1 MNVSLK
7 KQITKEFIQT
17 VSDLAKI
24 NKLETFFGDLL
35 GEKDFEKIV
44 KKLAIAYWIIKK
56 RDDQN
61 IKNNLEVSEKEI
73 AEIRGKLNL
82 KGVKLAL
89 KYLTAEEWANVW
101 SEKIKEITN
110 LTK

>member
-35 GEKDFEKIV
+35 REKDFEKII

-56 RDDQN
+56 RDNQN

-73 AEIRGKLNL
+73 AEIKSRMNS

-89 KYLTAEEWANVW
+89 KYLTADEWAYVW
-101 SEKIKEITN
+101 SEKIKKIV
-110 LTK
+110 K